1 LTCMWR
7 SSRDLAGGFLATW
20 RLVVELVTFQQLRSH
35 TMLPLSVVKPSGPPN
50 AKQTTLSF
58 VTTSASRSVPT
69 IPSSHTRSG
78 GRTVVTGCWLI
89 SVSIADASSVGS
101 GASTSPSK
109 ESSRLIR
116 VEMPVPTA
124 SRPSRPETYD
134 PDAAL
139 AKFGIAAF
147 RPQQREAVTSIL
159 SGTHAFI
166 MSVPQM
172 WLKHGCTTRA
182 GRCCDSAHRRGE
194 VVVLPAPSDAS
205 QGWCVRVIANKK
217 SFTFQGCYVRCH
229 SHHCRV
235 TVDRVDA
242 RPSRQLEP

>member
-1 LTCMWR
+1 VLTCMWR

-89 SVSIADASSVGS
+89 SVSIADASS
-101 GASTSPSK
+101 
-109 ESSRLIR
+109 
-116 VEMPVPTA
+116 
-124 SRPSRPETYD
+124 RPSRPETYD

-194 VVVLPAPSDAS
+194 VAVLPAPSDAS